1 MAEQSLPS
9 PRTVLVT
16 GATGGVG
23 SAVARALHA
32 DGWTVYATHRR
43 PADADALRDA
53 GFTPVHL
60 ELTDEDSVFAAA
72 EQVGPRLDGLVNSA
86 AIMGQGPVEL
96 TPAEAWRRQFEVN
109 VIGQTTVIR
118 AFLPALRASGG
129 RIVNIGAV
137 SARVPLPFFGPIAAS
152 KAALAALSHSLRA
165 ELRHQGVEVTLV
177 EPGAMD
183 TPIFA
188 TADRASADLG
198 RAGSAKTQQHYARAL
213 DAVATTAARQPLG
226 PVAPAVDAVVRA
238 LTARRPATLTTTG
251 RDARALALLRFL
263 PDGLRDR
270 VVLRAFGV
278 TAEAFADP
286 SVTAAASAARPR

>member
-1 MAEQSLPS
+1 MAELPLS
-9 PRTVLVT
+9 TPRTVLVT

-23 SAVARALHA
+23 SAVARALHTA
-32 DGWTVYATHRR
+32 GWTVYAAHRR
-43 PADADALRDA
+43 PEDAEALRDA
-53 GFTPVHL
+53 GFTPVRL

-72 EQVGPRLDGLVNSA
+72 EQIGSRLDGLVNSA

-96 TPAEAWRRQFEVN
+96 TPTEAWRRQFEIN
-109 VIGQTTVIR
+109 VIGQATVIR

-137 SARVPLPFFGPIAAS
+137 SARVPPPFFGPIAAS
-152 KAALAALSHSLRA
+152 KAALAALTHSLRA
-165 ELRHQGVEVTLV
+165 ELRHQGVKVTLV

-183 TPIFA
+183 TSIFA
-188 TADRASADLG
+188 TADKASADLG
-198 RAGSAKTQQHYARAL
+198 RAGSAKTQEHYARAL
-213 DAVATTAARQPLG
+213 DAVRATAARQPLG

-251 RDARALALLRFL
+251 RDGRALALLRFL

-270 VVLRAFGV
+270 LVLKAFGV
-278 TAEAFADP
+278 TAEAFEDAP
-286 SVTAAASAARPR
+286 LTESPAAGPR

>member
-1 MAEQSLPS
+1 MAELPLS
-9 PRTVLVT
+9 TPRTVLVT

-23 SAVARALHA
+23 SAVARALHTA
-32 DGWTVYATHRR
+32 GWTVYAAHRR
-43 PADADALRDA
+43 PEDAEALRDA
-53 GFTPVHL
+53 GFTPVRL

-72 EQVGPRLDGLVNSA
+72 EQIGSRLDGLVNSA

-96 TPAEAWRRQFEVN
+96 TPTEAWRRQFEIN
-109 VIGQTTVIR
+109 VIGQATVIR

-129 RIVNIGAV
+129 RIVNVGAV
-137 SARVPLPFFGPIAAS
+137 SARVPPPFFGPIAAS
-152 KAALAALSHSLRA
+152 KAALAALTHSLRA
-165 ELRHQGVEVTLV
+165 ELRHQGVKVTLV

-188 TADRASADLG
+188 TADKASTDLG
-198 RAGSAKTQQHYARAL
+198 WAGSAKTQEHYARAL
-213 DAVATTAARQPLG
+213 DAVRATAARQQLG

-251 RDARALALLRFL
+251 RDGRALALLRFL

-270 VVLRAFGV
+270 LVLKAFGV
-278 TAEAFADP
+278 TADSFEDAP
-286 SVTAAASAARPR
+286 LTESPAARPR